1 MKVLEIY
8 IYSVPFVNKN
18 LLEKEKKKNMIAL
31 SVPSN
36 LAPGDA
42 DAELDLVGITPHCSG
57 TELIIIEFR
66 YFS

>member
-1 MKVLEIY
+1 MYGWVMV
-8 IYSVPFVNKN
+8 SMF
-18 LLEKEKKKNMIAL
+18 IAL